1 MKKKLISLAVSL
13 TAAVVVLSACGST
26 ANQGSSPNQVSSV
39 NQSSSKNQSTA
50 ENQSTAVN
58 QSSSATSTSTT
69 KQTSTAPSKSA
80 SLTSAEQTVEIKLM
94 AKDFEYDQKEIHV
107 KKGDKVKITLQ
118 SDDGG
123 HGFTIPAYKV
133 TINGNGS
140 AVFTADKAGKFEY
153 HCSVFCGSGH
163 KKMTGTLIVV

>member
-1 MKKKLISLAVSL
+1 MRKKLILLTASLA
-13 TAAVVVLSACGST
+13 TTVVLISACGTT
-26 ANQGSSPNQVSSV
+26 ANQGSSTSST
-39 NQSSSKNQSTA
+39 NAPST
-50 ENQSTAVN
+50 
-58 QSSSATSTSTT
+58 
-69 KQTSTAPSKSA
+69 SKSA
-80 SLTSAEQTVEIKLM
+80 PASSASAGQTVEIKLM

-133 TINGNGS
+133 EINGNGS
-140 AVFTADKAGKFEY
+140 AEFTADKAGKFEY

-163 KKMTGTLIVV
+163 TKMTGTLIVV